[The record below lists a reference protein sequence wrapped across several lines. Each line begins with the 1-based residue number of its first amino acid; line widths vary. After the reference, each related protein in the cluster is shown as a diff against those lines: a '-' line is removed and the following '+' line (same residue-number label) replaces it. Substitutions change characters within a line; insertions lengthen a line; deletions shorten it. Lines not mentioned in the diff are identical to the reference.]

1 QEQVTRQRRV
11 RMFLS
16 HLRRLLTQPFKRQKQ
31 VRQSPMFMR
40 VTRKQVG
47 SAMTAIYTK
56 RLSNAYAS
64 QRQMSLS
71 TSLQVVAVTG
81 YQAKKTRH
89 VVVKGLISKHLK
101 NVMNRSENS
110 CRKCAH

>member
-1 QEQVTRQRRV
+1 
-11 RMFLS
+11 
-16 HLRRLLTQPFKRQKQ
+16 
-31 VRQSPMFMR
+31 
-40 VTRKQVG
+40 
-47 SAMTAIYTK
+47 MTSIYTK

-110 CRKCAH
+110 CRKCAHQIAGVPISETCCMSVRLIGWKDRLNLFKQVV